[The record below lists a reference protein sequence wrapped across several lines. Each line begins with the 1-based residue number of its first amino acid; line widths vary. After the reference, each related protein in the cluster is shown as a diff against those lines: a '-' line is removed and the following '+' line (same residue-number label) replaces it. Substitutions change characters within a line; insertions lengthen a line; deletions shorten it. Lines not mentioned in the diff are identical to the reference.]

1 MESKI
6 RAQSDVYNRMEKAR
20 VNFKKSPKDRL
31 TSNYI
36 ETRIDILNGQWET
49 FNKVHEQIINEVS
62 DADYAEL
69 EYFTEDFY
77 TKTEDLYADLK
88 TELKASLDKCTR
100 VPTKTQDALRSHEEQ
115 ISVHLPKITIPSFS
129 GRYSE
134 WTTFRDLFLSL
145 IHNNNALQKVQK
157 LHYLKSYLTGEAEQ
171 LVRHLPITSD
181 NYSMCWDL
189 LENRFNNK
197 KYVTNCILKRFFG
210 QKNIVSENSSAL
222 KDMFDT
228 TNECLNALKNNGVK
242 TENWD
247 IIVIYLLSSKLDG
260 ESRKQWEAKICDLTN
275 DLPTLKQFL
284 EFLEHRFRSL
294 EFLNP
299 KITKCT
305 QSHHVVAKNNDKV
318 SIPCSYCSDNDHK
331 LGNCKKF
338 ANETLSARRDFV
350 QTSNLCFNC
359 LGPNHSVITCRLPT
373 RCRICKKKH
382 HSLLHSNTINV
393 QSNNVNNQS
402 NSNNVVAATA
412 TASDENDQT
421 NITTCFSN
429 NKSQVLLATALVKAE
444 TINGS
449 FMTLR
454 SLLDQGSQASFITES
469 AVQLLGLK
477 KETSKSVISGVGN
490 DCKTSVNSK
499 HVVHIKLQSIH
510 DPTFNIKV
518 KAHVLTKLTAFL
530 PERQVDIQL
539 WSNMPKLRL
548 ADPNFNVPNK
558 IDLLLGAE
566 VYCQILSEGLIK
578 GPIGTPIAQNTR
590 LGWILSGQ
598 VSESRKTESIC
609 NSITTLHTQ
618 VVEEEFDLK
627 RFWEIESDQ
636 CLLTTPH
643 RTPEEQRCEEF
654 YKKTTTRDP
663 SGRYIVKLPFKE
675 ENPSCRSGNSR
686 EIAVKRFLMQEK
698 RLVRSPQLKDLYSD
712 VIAEYLELGHMEKV
726 PNNEIIKSDSVY
738 LPHHAVVKMNRATT
752 KLRVVFDASCRDNN
766 GVSLNSELMIGPTLQ
781 SDLRHLVM
789 RWRLHPVCLVANI
802 VKMYRQILVAS
813 EDADYQR
820 LVWRDTPEQLIEHL
834 RMLRVTFGTAASP
847 FLAVRTLHQIVYD
860 EGKPFPI
867 ASERVLNFFYM
878 DDLLTGCDT
887 VLEGKQIYKEINEL
901 LSKGGFELQKWSSNN
916 ETLLKEISKEA
927 ETAGSNLELK
937 IDEIIK
943 ILGLTWNRRTDDFE
957 YSVQLPPIV
966 EPVTKRRV
974 ISDIA
979 KMFDPM
985 GWIAPAIIK
994 AKIFIQQLWL
1004 SGIGWD
1010 EELPPKL
1017 LNDWIT
1023 YRGDLTALTQFR
1035 LPRWIGMNKKCMKLE
1050 LHGFSDAST
1059 DAYAA
1064 VVYARIVDE
1073 SGTVRVTLITCKT
1086 KVAPIK
1092 QVSIPRL
1099 ELCGATLLA
1108 RLLREVAEVLKVP
1121 KTDLHAWTDST
1132 IVLAWLSSHPSR
1144 WKTFIANRVAE
1155 ILNILD
1161 RDQWSHVSSAD
1172 NPADCASRGVNPSEC
1187 EAIPLWKAGPA
1198 WLSDTNIE
1206 YNRSEVNDTD
1216 LEEKG
1221 KKACH
1226 VTREDEFELWTK
1238 FSSLQKIIRIIAYCL
1253 RFISKTKKSTEAR
1266 TFPSWLTSKELSKA
1280 IQISIKASQA
1290 TCFAQEIKDIKL
1302 RGAVNKKSKLTT
1314 LTPFLD
1320 GEGILRVGG
1329 RLERADLS
1337 DDRKHPIVL
1346 PSKSHFTNLII
1357 ADAHQKTLHGGPQLM
1372 VNYLRS
1378 KYWILDVKNRTKLF
1392 LRKCVTCVRH
1402 AAQCRDQLM
1411 GQLPTARVTP
1421 IRPFY
1426 QSGVDYAGPIQIR
1439 TSKGRGHRAYKGY
1452 ICLFVCMATRAVHLE
1467 AVTDLTSQGFL
1478 AAFKR
1483 FVSRRGHCA
1492 DLYSDNG
1499 TNFVGAARELRT
1511 LVAQERSTI
1520 SREIAESLATVGT
1533 TWHFI
1538 PPRAPHFGGLWESG
1552 IRSTKHH
1559 LKRVIGTETLTYEEM
1574 STLLY
1579 QIEAYLNSRPLSQ
1592 VSSNSHDPTPLTPG
1606 HFIIGEPL
1614 VLVPDANY
1622 ETSSISSLKRWQLT
1636 QKMLQNFWRRWSS
1649 EYLTQFLQRHK
1660 WTNQTPEPKI
1670 GDVVLV
1676 KEDDLPPAKWLMGVI
1691 TEKHKGLDN
1700 ITRVVSLKCKDV
1712 IIKRPIVKLC
1722 VLPVAE

>member
-6 RAQSDVYNRMEKAR
+6 RAQSDMYHRIENAR

-49 FNKVHEQIINEVS
+49 FNKVHEQLISEVS

-69 EYFTEDFY
+69 YYFNEDFY
-77 TKTEDLYADLK
+77 TKTEDLYADYK
-88 TELKASLDKCTR
+88 TELKASLEKCTR
-100 VPTKTQDALRSHEEQ
+100 VPTKTQD
-115 ISVHLPKITIPSFS
+115 T
-129 GRYSE
+129 
-134 WTTFRDLFLSL
+134 
-145 IHNNNALQKVQK
+145 
-157 LHYLKSYLTGEAEQ
+157 
-171 LVRHLPITSD
+171 
-181 NYSMCWDL
+181 
-189 LENRFNNK
+189 
-197 KYVTNCILKRFFG
+197 
-210 QKNIVSENSSAL
+210 
-222 KDMFDT
+222 
-228 TNECLNALKNNGVK
+228 
-242 TENWD
+242 
-247 IIVIYLLSSKLDG
+247 
-260 ESRKQWEAKICDLTN
+260 
-275 DLPTLKQFL
+275 
-284 EFLEHRFRSL
+284 SL

-305 QSHHVVAKNNDKV
+305 QSHHVATKNNDKISV
-318 SIPCSYCSDNDHK
+318 PCSYCSANDHK

-338 ANETLSARRDFV
+338 ANETLLARRNFV

-359 LGPNHSVITCRLPT
+359 LGANHSVIMCRLPT

-382 HSLLHSNTINV
+382 HSLLHSTTTNV
-393 QSNNVNNQS
+393 QSNNVKVTTQS

-412 TASDENDQT
+412 TASDENDQA

-444 TINGS
+444 TKNGS

-477 KETSKSVISGVGN
+477 KETSKSVIFGVGSE
-490 DCKTSVNSK
+490 CNSK

-518 KAHVLTKLTAFL
+518 SAHVLTKLTTFL

-539 WSNMPKLRL
+539 YYMPKMRL

-566 VYCQILSEGLIK
+566 VYCQILLEGLFK

-590 LGWILSGQ
+590 FGWILSGQ
-598 VSESRKTESIC
+598 VSKGRKTESSC
-609 NSITTLHTQ
+609 SNSVTTLHTQ
-618 VVEEEFDLK
+618 VIEEEFNLK
-627 RFWEIESDQ
+627 QFWEIESDQ
-636 CLLTTPH
+636 CLLNKTH
-643 RTPEEQRCEEF
+643 HTPEEQRCEEF
-654 YKKTTTRDP
+654 YKKTTKRDP
-663 SGRYIVKLPFKE
+663 SGRYIVKLPFKM
-675 ENPSCRSGNSR
+675 ENPSCKSGNSR
-686 EIAVKRFLMQEK
+686 EIAVSRFLMQEK

-712 VIAEYLELGHMEKV
+712 VIDEYLEHGHMEKV
-726 PNNEIIKSDSVY
+726 PKDEINKSDSVY
-738 LPHHAVVKMNRATT
+738 LPHHAVVKLNKTT
-752 KLRVVFDASCRDNN
+752 SKLRVVFDASCRDNN

-789 RWRLHPVCLVANI
+789 RWRLHPVCLVADI
-802 VKMYRQILVAS
+802 VKMYRQILISS
-813 EDADYQR
+813 EDIDYQR
-820 LVWRDTPEQLIEHL
+820 LVWRATTEQLIEHFRL
-834 RMLRVTFGTAASP
+834 LRVTFGTAAAP
-847 FLAVRTLHQIVYD
+847 YLAVRTLHQLVYD
-860 EGKPFPI
+860 DGKPFPL
-867 ASERVLNFFYM
+867 ASERILNDFYM
-878 DDLLTGCDT
+878 DDLLTGCET

-916 ETLLKEISKEA
+916 ETLLKEISKEI
-927 ETAGSNLELK
+927 ETTESNLELK

-943 ILGLTWNRRTDDFE
+943 ILGLTWNRRTDNFE
-957 YSVQLPPIV
+957 YSVQLPPLV
-966 EPVTKRRV
+966 EPITKRKV

-979 KMFDPM
+979 RLFDPM

-1004 SGIGWD
+1004 AGIGWD

-1017 LNDWIT
+1017 LNDWIS
-1023 YRGDLTALTQFR
+1023 YRGELTALTQFR
-1035 LPRWIGMNKKCMKLE
+1035 LPRWIGMNKTCMKLE
-1050 LHGFSDAST
+1050 LHGFSDASA

-1064 VVYARIVDE
+1064 VVYARVVDE

-1099 ELCGATLLA
+1099 ELCGAVLLA
-1108 RLLREVAEVLKVP
+1108 RLLREVSEVLKVP
-1121 KTDLHAWTDST
+1121 KTNLHAWTDST

-1144 WKTFIANRVAE
+1144 WKTFIANRVSE
-1155 ILNILD
+1155 ILNILN
-1161 RDQWSHVSSAD
+1161 RDQWSHVSSTD

-1198 WLSDTNIE
+1198 WLKDTNME
-1206 YNRSEVNDTD
+1206 YDRKELSDTD

-1221 KKACH
+1221 KKVCH
-1226 VTREDEFELWTK
+1226 VTREDEFELWIK
-1238 FSSLQKIIRIIAYCL
+1238 FSSLQKLTRVIAYCL
-1253 RFISKTKKSTEAR
+1253 RFISKTKKSTEAT
-1266 TFPSWLTSKELSKA
+1266 TFPIWLTCRELSRA
-1280 IQISIKASQA
+1280 IQISIKACQA
-1290 TCFAQEIKDIKL
+1290 TYFAQEIKDIKF

-1329 RLERADLS
+1329 RLERADVS
-1337 DDRKHPIVL
+1337 DDKKHPIIL

-1357 ADAHQKTLHGGPQLM
+1357 ADAHQRTLHGGPQLM
-1372 VNYLRS
+1372 INYLRS
-1378 KYWILDVKNRTKLF
+1378 RYWILDVKNRTKLF
-1392 LRKCVTCVRH
+1392 VRKCVTCIRY
-1402 AAQCRDQLM
+1402 AAQCRHQLM
-1411 GQLPTARVTP
+1411 GQLPVARVTP

-1511 LVAQERSTI
+1511 LVAQENSTMT
-1520 SREIAESLATVGT
+1520 REIAESLATAGT
-1533 TWHFI
+1533 NWHFI

-1552 IRSTKHH
+1552 IKSTKHH
-1559 LKRVIGTETLTYEEM
+1559 LKRVIGTETLTYEEI

-1579 QIEAYLNSRPLSQ
+1579 QIEACLNSRPLSQ
-1592 VSSNSHDPTPLTPG
+1592 VSTNAQDPTPLTPG

-1614 VLVPDANY
+1614 VLVSDANY

-1649 EYLTQFLQRHK
+1649 EYLTQFLQRHR
-1660 WTNQTPEPKI
+1660 WANQTPEPKI
-1670 GDVVLV
+1670 GDLVLV
-1676 KEDDLPPAKWLMGVI
+1676 KEDDLPPAKWLMGI
-1691 TEKHKGLDN
+1691 IIEKHKGVDN
-1700 ITRVVSLKCKDV
+1700 ITRVVSLKCKDA